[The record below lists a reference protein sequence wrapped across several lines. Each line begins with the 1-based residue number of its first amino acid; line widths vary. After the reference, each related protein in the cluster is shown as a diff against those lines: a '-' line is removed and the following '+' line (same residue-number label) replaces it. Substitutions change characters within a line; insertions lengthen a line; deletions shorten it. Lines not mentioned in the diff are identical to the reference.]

1 VTWLLLLLVAAPGTI
16 RVRVEGGATEVL
28 ALQDGVVRHRAPV
41 TAGRAVFTGL
51 EADAYFD
58 LQARGATTASDLE
71 RDVRTV
77 RDDAQGADAL
87 LVARPTFPV
96 RVRTEPGATLWVGGV
111 AYETSNLRLPAGLHR
126 LVVDHPRFVS
136 SAGRLVRVAGP
147 TELTV
152 ALEPGL
158 SVAGRVVDDKG
169 RGIEGAEV
177 EAFADGFAT
186 GRRTHAG
193 ADGHFALGGFRGD
206 VVSLR
211 ARAPG
216 KAASLR
222 RLLFFP
228 GDERTRVEIALVAA
242 STTTLATVD
251 AAEGVL
257 LPEWYEEA
265 LEEPRLAANHTPQRG
280 RGPLLSFPLVP
291 GQRYRILVTAPGH
304 RPASTEAFVAP
315 PTAGRSR
322 KLPNLAL
329 RPAFGVHGR
338 VEVPGGA
345 TAGRVV
351 VCQGP
356 EGLSRCRTDR
366 AGRYRFSNL
375 DPGEHILWVRGVD
388 ETGTKVTLEV
398 GERRKR
404 IDLACRIEPE
414 RVITGRVLDADDQAI
429 AGIEVEAAGHR
440 ATTDR
445 DGAFRLTALPLGPQR
460 FTLHFRPGPGSRA
473 LTKDPHLPHVERKVG
488 IGTEARVR
496 LLRAG
501 RLWVRL
507 DPGDREIARARLLI
521 ASVATGVLLERKLAY
536 RAPEALVDDLPV
548 GAHRVELAAPGVL
561 GTAGAVV
568 SVTAAPDAPTV
579 LTIAPGRTARGRVFL
594 RRDDAE
600 PGAAQALRD
609 LALDRGWVTL
619 LDGGPLRALATVPV
633 EADGTFVLQG
643 LPAEPVILL
652 ASAPGLPVA
661 AIQVDLARGDADGV
675 SIGLQQ
681 GAEAA
686 VLVTGEQ
693 GEAVPHAR
701 ARVVSEHGIDIRD
714 LAARGRFRGVVAGDV
729 DLESLARFFR
739 LRRGPGGR
747 IAAPFVQPGSYR
759 FLISAEGYRPA
770 RMGVRARS
778 AAAVKRLRE
787 GFERIKRDFPSG
799 PPDLATPVRLA
810 RETGGD

>member
-1 VTWLLLLLVAAPGTI
+1 VTWLLVLLVAAPGTI
-16 RVRVEGGATEVL
+16 RVRVEGAATEVL
-28 ALQDGVVRHRAPV
+28 ALRDGVVRHRAPV
-41 TAGRAVFTGL
+41 TAGLAVFAGL
-51 EADAYFD
+51 EADAYD

-71 RDVRTV
+71 REVRTV
-77 RDDAQGADAL
+77 RDDAQGTDAL

-96 RVRTEPGATLWVGGV
+96 RIRTEPGATFWIGGV
-111 AYETSNLRLPAGLHR
+111 AYERSTLRLPAGLHR

-136 SAGRLVRVAGP
+136 GAGRLVRVAGP
-147 TELTV
+147 TESTV

-158 SVAGRVVDDKG
+158 SVTGRVVDDAGQGVK
-169 RGIEGAEV
+169 GAEV

-193 ADGHFALGGFRGD
+193 ADGNFVLCGFRGD

-216 KAASLR
+216 KAASLH

-228 GDERTRVEIALVAA
+228 GDERTRVEITLAAA
-242 STTTLATVD
+242 STVTLATVD

-265 LEEPRLAANHTPQRG
+265 LEEPRLAANHTPRRG
-280 RGPLLSFPLVP
+280 RGPLLSFPLAP
-291 GQRYRILVTAPGH
+291 GHRYRILVTAPGH

-315 PTAGRSR
+315 PAGRTR
-322 KLPNLAL
+322 KLPGLTL
-329 RPAFGVHGR
+329 RPAFRVHGR

-345 TAGRVV
+345 AAGRVV

-356 EGLSRCRTDR
+356 EGITRCRSDR

-388 ETGTKVTLEV
+388 ETGTKVAL
-398 GERRKR
+398 GAGAGPKR
-404 IDLACRIEPE
+404 VDLVCRVEPE
-414 RVITGRVLDADDQAI
+414 RVITGRVLDADDRPI
-429 AGIEVEAAGHR
+429 GGVEVEAAGHR
-440 ATTDR
+440 ATT
-445 DGAFRLTALPLGPQR
+445 GEGGTFRLSALPRGPRR
-460 FTLHFRPGPGSRA
+460 FTLHFRPGPGCRA
-473 LTKDPHLPHVERKVG
+473 LAEDPHLPHVERKVG
-488 IGTEARVR
+488 VGTEARVR

-507 DPGDREIARARLLI
+507 DPGDREIARARLLVT
-521 ASVATGVLLERKLAY
+521 SVATGGRLERKLAY
-536 RAPEALVDDLPV
+536 RAREALVDDLPV
-548 GAHRVELAAPGVL
+548 GAHGVEVAAPGVL

-568 SVTAAPDAPTV
+568 PVTPAPDAPTV
-579 LTIAPGRTARGRVFL
+579 LTIAPGRTARGKVFL

-600 PGAAQALRD
+600 AGAVKSLRD

-643 LPAEPVILL
+643 LPAGPVVLL

-661 AIQVDLARGDADGV
+661 AVQVDLHRGDADGV
-675 SIGLQQ
+675 RINLQQ

-686 VLVTGEQ
+686 VTVTGEQ
-693 GEAVPHAR
+693 GEPVPQAR
-701 ARVVSEHGIDIRD
+701 VRVVSEHGIDIRD
-714 LAARGRFRGVVAGDV
+714 LAARGRFRGVVAGDL
-729 DLESLARFFR
+729 DLETIARFFR

-759 FLISAEGYRPA
+759 FLISADGYRPA